1 MATFIR
7 SLLLLTF
14 LAAVLP
20 HPAAAVQWLPL
31 TSTARYQVAIDNDS
45 IRLTPLGR
53 LAVWLRFTPFSESG
67 QRAAAA
73 DYGDKN
79 YRSHMELYEIDCS
92 EKSAVLMLIDIF
104 DASRARLKRL
114 KGNSRPDAI
123 IAGSTLEKTA
133 EMVCPALDD
142 EELEEEPQAPD
153 HESDNTRTTLP
164 SDQTSSE
171 LQLKIRELEKK
182 AAAEPADLETL
193 RSLGNAYF
201 DADLP
206 QQAIA
211 AYDRV
216 LALQPDDTD
225 VLNDQGAMYRQ
236 IGEFSKALAN
246 FERAFKADPK
256 NLESLYNNAY
266 VHAFDLN
273 DISRALE
280 IWRRYLE
287 LDSSSET
294 ARSVAGFVERYQQQ
308 INQ

>member
-1 MATFIR
+1 MPTAIRFII
-7 SLLLLTF
+7 LLSF
-14 LAAVLP
+14 LVAMLP
-20 HPAAAVQWLPL
+20 HPAPAVEWLPL
-31 TSTARYQVAIDNDS
+31 TSTARYHVAIDNDS

-53 LAVWLRFTPFSESG
+53 LAVWLRFTPFSEAQ

-73 DYGDKN
+73 DYGEET

-104 DASRARLKRL
+104 DASRARVKRL

-133 EMVCPALDD
+133 EMVCPKLDD

-153 HESDNTRTTLP
+153 HESDSKRTTLP
-164 SDQTSSE
+164 SDQTNSE
-171 LQLKIRELEKK
+171 LQLKIQELEKK
-182 AAAEPADLETL
+182 AAAEPADLEAL

-236 IGEFSKALAN
+236 IGDFNKALAN
-246 FERAFKADPK
+246 FEKAFKTDPK
-256 NLESLYNNAY
+256 NLESLYNSAY

-294 ARSVAGFVERYQQQ
+294 ARTVREYVERYQQQ